1 MGSWLWHQLTLLC
14 TTLHWSNKP
23 EQCSTITRPP
33 KAPSGRHGFGVLF
46 FGVLNNSW
54 YVVPVSSI
62 AGIHRFRNS
71 GVEVAVVLPSPLLVT
86 YLQNL
91 CFESLQIQVLWH
103 WGSWCPV
110 REQWG
115 SYRSKVLGIAW
126 SFCAVHAYRSQG
138 KKKKKKNP
146 DIDYCKEPEL
156 LLFYRKRKEYSGA
169 PMSHWTFLGAWDL
182 NEDSHGPGSI
192 FSLTR
197 SLTQVL
203 DQLITEAWESC

>member
-91 CFESLQIQVLWH
+91 CFEPLQIQVLWH
-103 WGSWCPV
+103 WGSWCSV

-138 KKKKKKNP
+138 KKKKKKKTL
-146 DIDYCKEPEL
+146 ILIIVRSQSCCYFIGKEKNTVAL
-156 LLFYRKRKEYSGA
+156 QWVTGHSLV
-169 PMSHWTFLGAWDL
+169 LG
-182 NEDSHGPGSI
+182 I
-192 FSLTR
+192 
-197 SLTQVL
+197 
-203 DQLITEAWESC
+203 